1 MSQPQQLVLDQAD
14 ITRTYMQDGF
24 VVPIDVLSQHE
35 ARILRTDLEDAEA
48 ELAND
53 VEKLALLKAYPDRLL
68 PSFDALTRN
77 ETLIS
82 AASAVLGPDLMV
94 WSAGLFI
101 KEANSPKLVSWHQDL
116 TYWGLDDIAE
126 TTCWVALSKAHETS
140 GCMKFVPG
148 SHKTKIVPHIDT
160 YAEDNLLSRGQE
172 IAVEVNEKDAVV
184 AALDAGQ
191 ASMHHGL
198 LFHGS
203 GPNTT
208 DDRRIGSAIR
218 YIKPSMKQATGDR
231 PLVSLVRGQ
240 DNFGNFKIVDAP
252 KGRLLNE
259 DFELCRQD
267 KALKSRLL
275 Y

>member
-1 MSQPQQLVLDQAD
+1 MSLPQQLVPDQAD
-14 ITRTYMQDGF
+14 ITRTYIQDGF

-35 ARILRTDLEDAEA
+35 AQILRADLEDAEA

-53 VEKLALLKAYPDRLL
+53 AEKLALLKAYPDRLL

-101 KEANSPKLVSWHQDL
+101 KEANSPKIVSWHQDL

-126 TTCWVALSKAHETS
+126 TTCWVALTEAHEKS

-160 YAEDNLLSRGQE
+160 YAEENLLSRGQE
-172 IAVEVNEKDAVV
+172 IAVKVNEKDAVV

-231 PLVSLVRGQ
+231 PLVSLVSGL
-240 DNFGNFKIVDAP
+240 DDFGNFKIVDAP
-252 KGRLLNE
+252 RERLLDE

-267 KALKSRLL
+267 KALKARLL